1 VCSEHLLGQGVE
13 VSALIRVY
21 QRPIIL
27 LAADEQQI
35 NADFGKPD
43 RKRRTRAIPVAEAPK
58 EFPA

>member
-1 VCSEHLLGQGVE
+1 VFISGP
-13 VSALIRVY
+13 SY
-21 QRPIIL
+21 YWL